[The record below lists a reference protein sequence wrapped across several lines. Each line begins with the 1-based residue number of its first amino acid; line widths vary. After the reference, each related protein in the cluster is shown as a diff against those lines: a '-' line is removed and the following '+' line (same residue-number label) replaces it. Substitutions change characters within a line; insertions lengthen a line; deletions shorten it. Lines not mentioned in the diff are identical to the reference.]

1 MRRLARW
8 KELPLASP
16 EDRFEFDGDDE
27 SLDELEQGSTDR
39 PSVLAMNDPVLRA
52 ARRELRWFHSEM
64 KGRAPAVGEAP
75 AEDVAAASRIAGWLS
90 ELEPSHRGAF
100 VVRYDGRRWP
110 ARMTRE
116 FGGRTSVVV
125 RFAAMQRQRGPTETV
140 AESERAAVTELLA
153 DIAAAGG
160 PPDITRRETAAM
172 DPAKKLRRL
181 QRATRDYVRQAEFA
195 YLHARGRARCAVPPA
210 ARGGA

>member
-52 ARRELRWFHSEM
+52 ARREIRWFHSEM
-64 KGRAPAVGEAP
+64 HGRVPAAGEAP
-75 AEDVAAASRIAGWLS
+75 ADQVSAASRIAGWLS

-110 ARMTRE
+110 ARIQRE
-116 FGGRTSVVV
+116 FGGITSVVV
-125 RFAAMQRQRGPTETV
+125 RFTAMQRERGLTETITE
-140 AESERAAVTELLA
+140 AEQAAVTDLLA
-153 DIAAAGG
+153 DIAAASR
-160 PPDITRRETAAM
+160 PLDVTRRETVAM

-181 QRATRDYVRQAEFA
+181 RRAAQSYVWQAESA
-195 YLHARGRARCAVPPA
+195 YLA
-210 ARGGA
+210 ARRRAPEGA